1 MASYTKDEAQ
11 EWAWDNLHGQWS
23 TLVTPFTPEDKVD
36 DAGLRHNIR
45 YIQSLGVQGAG
56 CGWGMGEFWSLTQ
69 EERLHVQDI
78 VADESRDQ
86 WLIGTHVTDTSVP
99 NMLELARHAED
110 VGFDLLIVAPSY
122 MVTRT
127 EEQVIQ
133 YTRLLAENSSLAI
146 MFYNSPQF
154 GIVMS
159 AQGLRRIC
167 QIPNVVGVKE
177 ASFNQQL
184 SIETHLT
191 LGRDAIIST
200 PDEWIFAK
208 AKQLGFQQQVM
219 FANTSDWR
227 FDTPEENQYVQF
239 IEKATQGDLDQQF
252 YDTHLKEIKQL
263 SDKWWGATVQKFGGA
278 MPVSLVKYWGEL
290 MGLSAGHVRPPLSDM
305 TDDEKAELRSE
316 LGALR
321 PLSSKGDS
329 SKKGRAPTRGRASV
343 KIPGTATQ
351 SNGSGDGGVSSLS
364 GMLLMVSVQNLD
376 EALEAERGGAD
387 LIDVKNLQEALVGS
401 GHPLVVRE
409 IRERISDDRHVSVTL
424 GVVPSQPGTVAMAVH
439 AAAILNATSV
449 KVGFVNTDYDTAVD
463 VLRNARRAMDGYK
476 TKLIGSL
483 FADNGLHDG
492 LDPHLMLKLARE
504 GECDG
509 FLIDTLTKDGR
520 NLFDFIPEAE
530 LREMVFEGK
539 QLGMSTAL
547 SGHLKMSDLDEL
559 ARINPDIVGVRG
571 AVCTSQDRTSAV
583 AWEAVAEFK
592 HALNQRKSGEVNPY
606 ADSPVAS
613 SSSNGWVLLDGR
625 GKSCAGVI
633 AALTKQVEA
642 DSHSFVEAIM
652 SDALNIY
659 DLTVW
664 TEQAGHRM
672 LTQRKESD
680 GTLRVLIQPFGG
692 SR

>member
-23 TLVTPFTPEDKVD
+23 TLVTPFTAEDTVD
-36 DAGLRHNIR
+36 EAGLRHNIR
-45 YIQSLGVQGAG
+45 YIQSLGVRGAG

-69 EERLHVQDI
+69 AERLHVQDI

-86 WLIGTHVTDTSVP
+86 WLIGSHVTDTSVP
-99 NMLELARHAED
+99 DMLELARHAED
-110 VGFDLLIVAPSY
+110 IGFDLLIVAPSY

-184 SIETHLT
+184 SIETHLL

-239 IEKATQGDLDQQF
+239 IERATQGDLDQQF

-263 SDKWWGATVQKFGGA
+263 SDKWWGATVKKFGGA

-305 TDDEKAELRSE
+305 TDDEKAELRRE

-321 PLSSKGDS
+321 PLYSKEDNP
-329 SKKGRAPTRGRASV
+329 KKGRASV
-343 KIPGTATQ
+343 RPAVTTTQ
-351 SNGSGDGGVSSLS
+351 SNGSGEGHESNLS

-401 GHPLVVRE
+401 GHPMVVRE

-463 VLRNARRAMDGYK
+463 VLQSARRALEGFK

-539 QLGMSTAL
+539 QLGLSTAL
-547 SGHLKMSDLDEL
+547 SGHLKMTDLDEL

-571 AVCTSQDRTSAV
+571 AVCASQDRTSAV

-606 ADSPVAS
+606 GDSSVAAS
-613 SSSNGWVLLDGR
+613 DSNGWVVLDGR

-642 DSHSFVEAIM
+642 DGHSLIEALM

-664 TEQAGHRM
+664 TEKAGHRM

-680 GTLRVLIQPFGG
+680 GTLRVLIQPFAGP
-692 SR
+692 R

>member
-23 TLVTPFTPEDKVD
+23 TLVTPFTAEDTVD
-36 DAGLRHNIR
+36 EAGLRHNIR
-45 YIQSLGVQGAG
+45 YIQSLGTKGAG

-86 WLIGTHVTDTSVP
+86 WLIGSHVTDTSVP
-99 NMLELARHAED
+99 DMLELARHAED
-110 VGFDLLIVAPSY
+110 IGFDLLIVAPSY

-184 SIETHLT
+184 SIETHLL

-239 IEKATQGDLDQQF
+239 IERATQGDLDQQF

-263 SDKWWGATVQKFGGA
+263 SDKWWGATVKKFGGA

-305 TDDEKAELRSE
+305 TDDEKAELRRE

-321 PLSSKGDS
+321 PLSSKEDS
-329 SKKGRAPTRGRASV
+329 PKKGRASV
-343 KIPGTATQ
+343 RPAVTTTQ
-351 SNGSGDGGVSSLS
+351 SNGSGEGHESNLS

-401 GHPLVVRE
+401 GHPMVVRE

-463 VLRNARRAMDGYK
+463 VLQSARRALEGFK

-539 QLGMSTAL
+539 QLGLSTAL
-547 SGHLKMSDLDEL
+547 SGHLKMTDLDEL

-571 AVCTSQDRTSAV
+571 AVCASQDRTSAV

-606 ADSPVAS
+606 GDSPVAAS
-613 SSSNGWVLLDGR
+613 DSNGWVVLDGR

-642 DSHSFVEAIM
+642 DGHSLIEALM

-664 TEQAGHRM
+664 TEKAGHRM

-680 GTLRVLIQPFGG
+680 GTLRVLIQPFAG

>member
-1 MASYTKDEAQ
+1 
-11 EWAWDNLHGQWS
+11 
-23 TLVTPFTPEDKVD
+23 
-36 DAGLRHNIR
+36 
-45 YIQSLGVQGAG
+45 
-56 CGWGMGEFWSLTQ
+56 MGEFWSLTQ
-69 EERLHVQDI
+69 AERLNVQDI

-99 NMLELARHAED
+99 NMLALARHAED
-110 VGFDLLIVAPSY
+110 IGFDLLIVAPSY

-184 SIETHLT
+184 SIESHLL

-239 IEKATQGDLDQQF
+239 IERATQGDLDQQF

-305 TDDEKAELRSE
+305 TDDEKAELRRE

-321 PLSSKGDS
+321 PLASEKDTQ
-329 SKKGRAPTRGRASV
+329 KGRAPARRRASV

-351 SNGSGDGGVSSLS
+351 SNGSGNGHESDLS

-401 GHPLVVRE
+401 GHPLVVRD

-463 VLRNARRAMDGYK
+463 VLRSARRALDGAK

-483 FADNGLHDG
+483 FADNGLSGG
-492 LDPHLMLKLARE
+492 LDPNLMLKLARE

-520 NLFDFIPEAE
+520 NLFDFIPEAR
-530 LREMVFEGK
+530 LREMVFEG
-539 QLGMSTAL
+539 
-547 SGHLKMSDLDEL
+547 
-559 ARINPDIVGVRG
+559 
-571 AVCTSQDRTSAV
+571 
-583 AWEAVAEFK
+583 
-592 HALNQRKSGEVNPY
+592 
-606 ADSPVAS
+606 
-613 SSSNGWVLLDGR
+613 
-625 GKSCAGVI
+625 
-633 AALTKQVEA
+633 
-642 DSHSFVEAIM
+642 
-652 SDALNIY
+652 
-659 DLTVW
+659 
-664 TEQAGHRM
+664 
-672 LTQRKESD
+672 
-680 GTLRVLIQPFGG
+680 
-692 SR
+692 

>member
-23 TLVTPFTPEDKVD
+23 TLVTPFTPEDTVD
-36 DAGLRHNIR
+36 EAGLRHNIR
-45 YIQSLGVQGAG
+45 YIQSLGVKGAG

-69 EERLHVQDI
+69 EERLRLQDI

-86 WLIGTHVTDTSVP
+86 WLIGTHVTDTSISD
-99 NMLELARHAED
+99 MLELARHAED

-184 SIETHLT
+184 SVETHL
-191 LGRDAIIST
+191 LVGRDAIIST

-239 IEKATQGDLDQQF
+239 IERATQGDLDQGF

-305 TDDEKAELRSE
+305 TDDEKAELRRE

-321 PLSSKGDS
+321 PL
-329 SKKGRAPTRGRASV
+329 AS
-343 KIPGTATQ
+343 
-351 SNGSGDGGVSSLS
+351 
-364 GMLLMVSVQNLD
+364 
-376 EALEAERGGAD
+376 
-387 LIDVKNLQEALVGS
+387 
-401 GHPLVVRE
+401 
-409 IRERISDDRHVSVTL
+409 
-424 GVVPSQPGTVAMAVH
+424 
-439 AAAILNATSV
+439 
-449 KVGFVNTDYDTAVD
+449 
-463 VLRNARRAMDGYK
+463 
-476 TKLIGSL
+476 
-483 FADNGLHDG
+483 
-492 LDPHLMLKLARE
+492 
-504 GECDG
+504 
-509 FLIDTLTKDGR
+509 
-520 NLFDFIPEAE
+520 
-530 LREMVFEGK
+530 
-539 QLGMSTAL
+539 
-547 SGHLKMSDLDEL
+547 
-559 ARINPDIVGVRG
+559 
-571 AVCTSQDRTSAV
+571 
-583 AWEAVAEFK
+583 
-592 HALNQRKSGEVNPY
+592 
-606 ADSPVAS
+606 
-613 SSSNGWVLLDGR
+613 
-625 GKSCAGVI
+625 
-633 AALTKQVEA
+633 
-642 DSHSFVEAIM
+642 
-652 SDALNIY
+652 
-659 DLTVW
+659 
-664 TEQAGHRM
+664 
-672 LTQRKESD
+672 
-680 GTLRVLIQPFGG
+680 
-692 SR
+692 